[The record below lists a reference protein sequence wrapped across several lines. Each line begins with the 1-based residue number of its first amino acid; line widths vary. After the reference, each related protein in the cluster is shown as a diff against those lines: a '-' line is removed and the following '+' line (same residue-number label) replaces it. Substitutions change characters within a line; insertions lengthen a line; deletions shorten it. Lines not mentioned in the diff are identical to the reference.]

1 MKSEIIEWLFYLP
14 ALVSCFWT
22 FVKIMQLFYIKH
34 IYKKHLKL
42 TTLDKI
48 MLAITVFYSVY
59 FYYIDHHSTW
69 MKT

>member
-48 MLAITVFYSVY
+48 MIAITVF
-59 FYYIDHHSTW
+59 
-69 MKT
+69 